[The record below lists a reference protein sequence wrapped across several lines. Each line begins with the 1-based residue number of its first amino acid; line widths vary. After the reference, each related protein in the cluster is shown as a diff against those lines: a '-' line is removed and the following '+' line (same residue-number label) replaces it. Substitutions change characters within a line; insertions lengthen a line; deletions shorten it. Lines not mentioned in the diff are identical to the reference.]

1 MTEPSPI
8 KISFDS
14 LCLACALTEL
24 EPWDGA
30 RVERVVPTGPTS
42 LALGLYLGAEA
53 WIGISWSKRFPRLH
67 LLAARPESF
76 GEPPELVLQL
86 RRRLKGAQLVRA
98 QQAGWDRVARLTFEG
113 PEGSCTLIAELTG
126 RHAGVVVVDRGNT
139 VVAADRFIGPSLS
152 VRPILPGKPYSPP
165 PGPEL
170 PPLSAAGPGDDVLGF
185 EGGSPALKRV
195 LRVMSSQERAWA
207 QIRSRSWTPVLIPGS
222 GPYPL
227 DVPGGLPRPS
237 FGVACDLWYRQQ
249 EEKELVDQARSGL
262 VKSLERVVLA
272 RETALR
278 DIAEATETGRKAG
291 QLQWQAEM
299 ILAYQGMIGEGAEEV
314 AVWDMEGRMSTIPL
328 LADLTPLENAQR
340 LFEKAKKS
348 KARMGEV
355 ADQGE
360 RLSEDLKAILSL
372 TARLEQATTLEEV
385 AELKGL
391 ALEKKWLHA
400 GGQAL
405 PKEERPWEGHQIR
418 ELLSPGGWRVLY
430 GLNAT
435 SNDYLT
441 TKVAKPNDWWL
452 HVRGAPSSHVVIATG
467 NQPLRVQKAD
477 LVFAAEVS
485 IRHSPTKHSGYVA
498 VDYTLKKYVRKPRK
512 SAPGFAAYTMEK
524 TLHIEP
530 GRTASTS

>member
-1 MTEPSPI
+1 MTDSAPI
-8 KISFDS
+8 KLSFDS
-14 LCLACALTEL
+14 LCLACALAEL
-24 EPWDGA
+24 EPWAGA
-30 RVERVVPTGPTS
+30 MVEKAIPTGPTS
-42 LALGLYLGAEA
+42 LALGLYQGSEA
-53 WIGISWSKRFPRLH
+53 WIGVSWSKRFPRLH
-67 LLAARPESF
+67 LLASRPQAF
-76 GEPPELVLQL
+76 GEPTELILQL
-86 RRRLKGAQLVRA
+86 RRRLKGARLASARQV
-98 QQAGWDRVARLTFEG
+98 GWDRVARLAFEG
-113 PEGSCTLIAELTG
+113 PEGGCALVVELTG
-126 RHAGVVVVDRGNT
+126 RHAGAILVDKGQT
-139 VVAADRFIGPSLS
+139 VLAADRFVGPSLS
-152 VRPILPGKPYSPP
+152 VRPILPGKPYAPP
-165 PGPEL
+165 PGPSL
-170 PPLSAAGPGDDVLGF
+170 PPLSKGGPGDNVLDF

-195 LRVMSSQERAWA
+195 LRLFPNEEEAWS
-207 QIRSRSWTPVLIPGS
+207 QIRARSWTPVLIAGS

-227 DVPGGLPRPS
+227 KVPGGLPRPG

-249 EEKELVDQARSGL
+249 EEQELVDQARSGL

-278 DIAEATETGRKAG
+278 DIAEAAETGRKAG
-291 QLQWQAEM
+291 QLQWQGEM
-299 ILAYQGMIGEGAEEV
+299 ILAYQGMIAEGAEEV
-314 AVWDMEGRMSTIPL
+314 TVWDMEGSASAIPL
-328 LADLTPLENAQR
+328 RPELTPLENAQR
-340 LFEKAKKS
+340 LFEKAKKA
-348 KARMGEV
+348 KARLAEV
-355 ADQGE
+355 ADQGA
-360 RLSEDLKAILSL
+360 RLSADLDEILSL
-372 TARLEQATTLEEV
+372 IARLEQAATLEEV
-385 AELKGL
+385 GDLKTL
-391 ALEKKWLHA
+391 ALEKRWLHQ

-477 LVFAAEVS
+477 LLFAAEVS
-485 IRHSPTKHSGYVA
+485 VRHSPTKHSGYVA

-512 SAPGFAAYTMEK
+512 SAPGFASYTMEK